1 MGMSRSGLAFLAGQA
16 AGGESSGRPPFIID
30 VRRAGGR
37 AIKRAGRKM
46 AATGNDPRLAAMLV
60 NAGEG
65 DSAATAAMLAAIL
78 RTRREAAVR
87 I

>member
-1 MGMSRSGLAFLAGQA
+1 MGMSRSDIAFLAGQA

-37 AIKRAGRKM
+37 AVKRAGRKM
-46 AATGNDPRLAAMLV
+46 AAMGNDPRLAAMLV
-60 NAGEG
+60 NADEG
-65 DSAATAAMLAAIL
+65 DSAATAAMLAAISED
-78 RTRREAAVR
+78 RAAAVR